1 MDTNVWEVGFATND
15 GENTTFA
22 HGLTFR
28 DALERLRREVQK
40 QQLRVSESE
49 MFDLKETEDDI
60 TVILEDS
67 GIVDDP
73 DQWEDQEFWHDDGHY
88 YLIED

>member
-1 MDTNVWEVGFATND
+1 MDTNVFEVGFVRND
-15 GENTTFA
+15 GEVRWA
-22 HGLTFR
+22 ALGLTFR
-28 DALERLRREVQK
+28 TGLERLRREVQK
-40 QQLRVSESE
+40 QQLRVEESE

-60 TVILEDS
+60 TVILDDP
-67 GIVDDP
+67 GIMDDP